1 MFDMTSFHRFEVSGP
16 GAVQLLQRLTTGDM
30 TAKPGSVT
38 YTLLL
43 NENGGIRGDIFVSRL
58 EEHVFQIGANSATEL
73 AHLEKAARLQGKH
86 ANQWVQV
93 RDITG
98 STCCIGLWGPRAREV
113 ISGISADDFSNK
125 SLPYFGVKKTILA
138 GIPVT
143 IIRKSYVGEL
153 GWEVQ
158 SSAEYGQRLWDTI
171 WQAGKLHGLIAGGRS
186 AFNSLRI
193 EKGYRTYGVD
203 MTTEHNPFEAGLA
216 YAIDAKKSDDFVGK
230 AAIQRLATQTPTRR
244 LRPLTI
250 DDGRSVVLG
259 KEPVFYSGKASGY
272 VTSAAFGYT
281 IGQPVAYAWLP
292 SSLKDGES
300 VQIEYFGK
308 RIQAT
313 VSAEALYDPEMSR
326 LVQDVAPMSPGP
338 RNALRSRL

>member
-1 MFDMTSFHRFEVSGP
+1 
-16 GAVQLLQRLTTGDM
+16 LTTGNM

-43 NENGGIRGDIFVSRL
+43 NNHGGIRGDIFVSRL
-58 EEHVFQIGANSATEL
+58 EDDIFQIGANSATEL
-73 AHLEKAARLQGKH
+73 AYLQKEARLQGKH
-86 ANQWVQV
+86 ASQWAQV

-113 ISGISADDFSNK
+113 ISTISADDFSNK
-125 SLPYFGVKKTILA
+125 ALPYFGVKKTILA

-153 GWEVQ
+153 GWEIQ
-158 SSAEYGQRLWDTI
+158 SSAEYGQRLWDII

-203 MTTEHNPFEAGLA
+203 MTTEHNPFEAGVA
-216 YAIDAKKSDDFVGK
+216 YAIDSDKSNDFVGK
-230 AAIQRLATQTPTRR
+230 AAIQRLSAQTPTRR

-250 DDGRSVVLG
+250 NDGRSVVLG
-259 KEPVFYSGKASGY
+259 KEPVFHKGKAVGY

-292 SSLKDGES
+292 GSVNDGES
-300 VQIEYFGK
+300 VEIEYFGK

-326 LVQDVAPMSPGP
+326 LIQDAAPISPGP
-338 RNALRSRL
+338 RNAFRSRL